1 MANYDIFNGDA
12 DGICSLIQL
21 RLDQSIESNLITGVK
36 RDIDLLTQVNANE
49 GDQITVLDISMEKNK
64 DSLFNVLDA
73 GAKVFYADH
82 HKSGAIPDRQNL
94 EAHIDLSP
102 NTCTALIVDK
112 YLSGKYKAWAITA
125 AFGDNLK
132 KEARKIAE
140 SESFSEEEIDLMD
153 QLGTY
158 INYNGYGASLDD
170 LYFPPAELYKI
181 MKIYKTPFEFI
192 EKETAVFKTLKN
204 GYEEDI
210 QKANSL
216 NAEFE
221 NESAALFIL
230 PNEKWA
236 SRVSGVYSN
245 NLAIENPSRA
255 HAVLTEKPCGNY
267 LVSIRAP
274 KSNMQGASEIASK
287 FPTGGGR
294 EAAAGINDLP
304 KFQIKELYQELLS
317 FYSKYID

>member
-1 MANYDIFNGDA
+1 MANYDVFNGDA

-21 RLDQSIESNLITGVK
+21 RLDKPLDSHLITGVK
-36 RDIDLLTQVNANE
+36 RDIALLKQVNANQ

-64 DSLFNVLDA
+64 ESLIQVLDA
-73 GAKVFYADH
+73 GASIFYADH
-82 HKSGAIPDRQNL
+82 HRSGDIPEYPNL
-94 EAHIDLSP
+94 EAQIDLSSD
-102 NTCTALIVDK
+102 TCTALIVDK

-140 SESFSEEEIDLMD
+140 SENFSEEEIALMD

-170 LYFPPAELYKI
+170 LYFPPSELYKI
-181 MKIYKTPFEFI
+181 MKVFKTPFEFI
-192 EKETAVFKTLKN
+192 EKEMSVFETLKK
-204 GYEEDI
+204 GCEEDI

-216 NAEFE
+216 KTTFE
-221 NESAALFIL
+221 SEAAALFIL

-236 SRVSGVYSN
+236 RRVSGVYSN
-245 NLAIENPSRA
+245 NLAINNPDRA

-287 FPTGGGR
+287 FPSGGGR

-304 KFQIKELYQELLS
+304 KSQIKELYQALVG
-317 FYSKYID
+317 YYQ